1 MGLSISYK
9 DPNFGKG
16 QFSKEDQTSIPL
28 FEYNYPKSMKILI
41 ATEKPFAAA
50 AVKAMEEII
59 TAAGIEVVKLEKYT
73 EKQQLL
79 EAVAEVDGII
89 IRSDIVDAE
98 VLDAAKNLK
107 IVVRAGAG
115 FDNIDLAAATA
126 HNVVAMNTPG
136 QNANAVAELVFG
148 MLLFQCRNQFS
159 GAAGTELMG
168 KTLGLHAFGNVVRN
182 VARVALGFGM
192 KVYAY
197 DPFLTKEQIES
208 MAGVTAVE
216 SIPELY
222 STCQY
227 VSLHCPATK
236 ETIGSINYDL
246 LKTMPKGACLINT
259 ARKEVIDEAGV
270 MQLMEERADFKYIAD
285 VKPATAEQFVEKF
298 GTRVFFTPKKSGAQT
313 AEANS
318 NAGIAAAKQSVG
330 FLKEGIDRF
339 RLN

>member
-1 MGLSISYK
+1 
-9 DPNFGKG
+9 
-16 QFSKEDQTSIPL
+16 
-28 FEYNYPKSMKILI
+28 MKVLI

-50 AVKAMEEII
+50 AVKAMEEVL
-59 TAAGIEVVKLEKYT
+59 TAGGIEVAKLEKYT
-73 EKQQLL
+73 EKKQLL
-79 EAVAEVDGII
+79 EAVATVDGII

-107 IVVRAGAG
+107 LVVRAGAG
-115 FDNIDLAAATA
+115 YDNIDLAAATA

-168 KTLGLHAFGNVVRN
+168 KTLGLHAFGNVARN
-182 VARVALGFGM
+182 VARVAKGFGM
-192 KVYAY
+192 EVYAY

-208 MAGVTAVE
+208 AGVKAVA

-222 STCQY
+222 KTCQY

-246 LKTMPKGACLINT
+246 LKTMPKGGCLINT

-270 MQLMEERADFKYIAD
+270 MKLMEEREDFKYIAD
-285 VKPATAEQFVEKF
+285 VKPAAADDFVAKF

-313 AEANS
+313 AEANA

-330 FLKEGIDRF
+330 FLKEGIDKF
-339 RLN
+339 RVN

>member
-1 MGLSISYK
+1 
-9 DPNFGKG
+9 
-16 QFSKEDQTSIPL
+16 
-28 FEYNYPKSMKILI
+28 MKVLI

-50 AVKAMEEII
+50 AVKAMEEVL
-59 TAAGIEVVKLEKYT
+59 TAGGIEVAKLEKYT
-73 EKQQLL
+73 EKKQLL
-79 EAVAEVDGII
+79 EAVADADGII

-107 IVVRAGAG
+107 LVVRAGAG
-115 FDNIDLAAATA
+115 YDNIDLAAATA

-168 KTLGLHAFGNVVRN
+168 KTLGLHAFGNVARN
-182 VARVALGFGM
+182 VARVAKGFGM
-192 KVYAY
+192 EVYAY

-208 MAGVTAVE
+208 AGVKAVA

-222 STCQY
+222 KTCQY

-246 LKTMPKGACLINT
+246 LKTMPKNACLINT

-270 MQLMEERADFKYIAD
+270 LKLMEEREDFKYIAD
-285 VKPATAEQFVEKF
+285 VKPVAADDFVAKF

-313 AEANS
+313 AEANA

-330 FLKEGIDRF
+330 FLKEGIDKF
-339 RLN
+339 RVN

>member
-1 MGLSISYK
+1 
-9 DPNFGKG
+9 
-16 QFSKEDQTSIPL
+16 
-28 FEYNYPKSMKILI
+28 MKVLI

-50 AVKAMEEII
+50 AVKAMEETI

-73 EKQQLL
+73 EKKQLL

-159 GAAGTELMG
+159 GAAGTELKG
-168 KTLGLHAFGNVVRN
+168 KTLGLHAFGNVARN
-182 VARVALGFGM
+182 VARVAQGFGM
-192 KVYAY
+192 EVYAY
-197 DPFLTKEQIES
+197 DPFLTKEQIE
-208 MAGVTAVE
+208 AGGVKAVA

-259 ARKEVIDEAGV
+259 ARKEVIDETGV
-270 MQLMEERADFKYIAD
+270 MKLMEERADFKYIAD
-285 VKPATAEQFVEKF
+285 VKPAAADEFVEKF
-298 GTRVFFTPKKSGAQT
+298 GARVFFTPKKSGAQT

-330 FLKEGIDRF
+330 YLKDGIDKF
-339 RLN
+339 RVN

>member
-1 MGLSISYK
+1 
-9 DPNFGKG
+9 
-16 QFSKEDQTSIPL
+16 
-28 FEYNYPKSMKILI
+28 MKVLI

-50 AVKAMEEII
+50 AVKSMEEVL
-59 TAAGIEVVKLEKYT
+59 TAGGIEVVKLEKYT
-73 EKQQLL
+73 EKKQLL
-79 EAVAEVDGII
+79 EAVANVDGII

-107 IVVRAGAG
+107 LVVRAGACY
-115 FDNIDLAAATA
+115 DNIDLAAATA

-168 KTLGLHAFGNVVRN
+168 KTLGLHAFGNVARN
-182 VARVALGFGM
+182 VARVAKGFGM
-192 KVYAY
+192 EVYAY

-208 MAGVTAVE
+208 AGVKAVA

-246 LKTMPKGACLINT
+246 LKTMPKNATLINT

-270 MQLMEERADFKYIAD
+270 LKLMEERPDFKYIAD
-285 VKPATAEQFVEKF
+285 VKPAAADEFVAKF

-339 RLN
+339 RVN

>member
-1 MGLSISYK
+1 
-9 DPNFGKG
+9 
-16 QFSKEDQTSIPL
+16 
-28 FEYNYPKSMKILI
+28 MKVLI

-50 AVKAMEEII
+50 AVKAMEEVL
-59 TAAGIEVVKLEKYT
+59 TAGGIEVAKLEKYT
-73 EKQQLL
+73 EKKQLL
-79 EAVAEVDGII
+79 EAVADADGII

-107 IVVRAGAG
+107 LVVRAGAG
-115 FDNIDLAAATA
+115 YDNIDLAAATA

-159 GAAGTELMG
+159 GAAGTELKG
-168 KTLGLHAFGNVVRN
+168 KTLGLHAFGNVARN
-182 VARVALGFGM
+182 VARVAKGFGM
-192 KVYAY
+192 EVYAY

-208 MAGVTAVE
+208 AGVKAVA

-222 STCQY
+222 KTCQY

-246 LKTMPKGACLINT
+246 LKTMPKNACLINT

-270 MQLMEERADFKYIAD
+270 LKLMEERDDFKYIAD
-285 VKPATAEQFVEKF
+285 VKPAAADDFVAKF

-313 AEANS
+313 AEANA

-330 FLKEGIDRF
+330 FLKEGIDKF
-339 RLN
+339 RVN

>member
-1 MGLSISYK
+1 
-9 DPNFGKG
+9 
-16 QFSKEDQTSIPL
+16 
-28 FEYNYPKSMKILI
+28 MKVLI

-50 AVKAMEEII
+50 AVKAMEETI
-59 TAAGIEVVKLEKYT
+59 TTAGIEVVKLEKYT
-73 EKQQLL
+73 EKKQLL

-98 VLDAAKNLK
+98 VLEAAKNLK

-159 GAAGTELMG
+159 GAAGTELKG
-168 KTLGLHAFGNVVRN
+168 KTLGLHAFGNVARN
-182 VARVALGFGM
+182 VARVAQGFGM
-192 KVYAY
+192 DVYAY
-197 DPFLTKEQIES
+197 DPFLTKEQIE
-208 MAGVTAVE
+208 AGGVKAVA

-236 ETIGSINYDL
+236 ETIGSINYEL

-259 ARKEVIDEAGV
+259 ARKEVVDEAGL
-270 MQLMEERADFKYIAD
+270 MQLMEERQDFKYIAD
-285 VKPATAEQFVEKF
+285 VKPSCADQFVEKY

-330 FLKEGIDRF
+330 FLKEGIDKF
-339 RLN
+339 RVN

>member
-1 MGLSISYK
+1 MGISIMVK
-9 DPNFGKG
+9 DPHILGKE
-16 QFSKEDQTSIPL
+16 SAKEDQTTWPL
-28 FEYNYPKSMKILI
+28 FEYHFPKSMKILI

-73 EKQQLL
+73 EKKQLL
-79 EAVAEVDGII
+79 EAVAAVDGII

-115 FDNIDLAAATA
+115 FDNIDLAAASA

-168 KTLGLHAFGNVVRN
+168 KALGLHAFGNVARN
-182 VARVALGFGM
+182 VARVAKGFGM
-192 KVYAY
+192 EVYAY

-208 MAGVTAVE
+208 AGVKAVE

-246 LKTMPKGACLINT
+246 LKTMPKNACLINT
-259 ARKEVIDEAGV
+259 ARKEVVDEAGL
-270 MQLMEERADFKYIAD
+270 MKLMEERADFKYIAD
-285 VKPATAEQFVEKF
+285 VKPAAADAFVEKF

>member
-1 MGLSISYK
+1 
-9 DPNFGKG
+9 
-16 QFSKEDQTSIPL
+16 
-28 FEYNYPKSMKILI
+28 MKVLI

-50 AVKAMEEII
+50 AVKAMEEVL
-59 TAAGIEVVKLEKYT
+59 TAGGIEVAKLEKYT
-73 EKQQLL
+73 EKKQLL
-79 EAVAEVDGII
+79 EAVADADGII

-107 IVVRAGAG
+107 LVVRAGAG
-115 FDNIDLAAATA
+115 YDNINLAAATA

-168 KTLGLHAFGNVVRN
+168 KTLGLHAFGNVARN
-182 VARVALGFGM
+182 VARVAKGFGM
-192 KVYAY
+192 EVYAY

-208 MAGVTAVE
+208 AGVKAVA

-222 STCQY
+222 KTCQY

-246 LKTMPKGACLINT
+246 LKTMPKNACLINT

-270 MQLMEERADFKYIAD
+270 LKLMEERDDFKYIAD
-285 VKPATAEQFVEKF
+285 VKPAAADDFVAKF
-298 GTRVFFTPKKSGAQT
+298 GTRVFFTPKKSGAHT
-313 AEANS
+313 AEANA

-330 FLKEGIDRF
+330 FLKEGIDKF
-339 RLN
+339 RVN

>member
-1 MGLSISYK
+1 MGISIMVK
-9 DPNFGKG
+9 DPHILGKE
-16 QFSKEDQTSIPL
+16 SAKEDQTTWPL
-28 FEYNYPKSMKILI
+28 FEYHFPKSMKILI

-73 EKQQLL
+73 EKKQLL
-79 EAVAEVDGII
+79 EAVAAVDGII

-115 FDNIDLAAATA
+115 YDNIDLAAATA

-168 KTLGLHAFGNVVRN
+168 KTLGLHAFGNVARN
-182 VARVALGFGM
+182 VARVAKGFGM
-192 KVYAY
+192 EVYAY

-208 MAGVTAVE
+208 AGVKAVE

-246 LKTMPKGACLINT
+246 LKTMPKNACLINT
-259 ARKEVIDEAGV
+259 ARKEVVDEAGL
-270 MQLMEERADFKYIAD
+270 MKLMEERADFKYIAD
-285 VKPATAEQFVEKF
+285 VKPAAADAFVEKF

-339 RLN
+339 KLN

>member
-1 MGLSISYK
+1 
-9 DPNFGKG
+9 
-16 QFSKEDQTSIPL
+16 
-28 FEYNYPKSMKILI
+28 MKVLI

-50 AVKAMEEII
+50 AVKAMEEVL
-59 TAAGIEVVKLEKYT
+59 TAGGIEVAKLEKYT
-73 EKQQLL
+73 EKKQLL
-79 EAVAEVDGII
+79 DAVADADGII

-107 IVVRAGAG
+107 LVVRAGAG
-115 FDNIDLAAATA
+115 YDNIDLAAATA

-159 GAAGTELMG
+159 GAAGTELKG
-168 KTLGLHAFGNVVRN
+168 KTLGLHAFGNVARN
-182 VARVALGFGM
+182 VARVAQGFGM
-192 KVYAY
+192 EVYAY

-208 MAGVTAVE
+208 AGVKAVA

-222 STCQY
+222 KSCQY

-270 MQLMEERADFKYIAD
+270 MKLMEERDDFKYIAD
-285 VKPATAEQFVEKF
+285 VKPATADDFVAKF
-298 GTRVFFTPKKSGAQT
+298 GNRVFFTPKKSGAQT
-313 AEANS
+313 AEANA

-330 FLKEGIDRF
+330 FLKDGIDRF
-339 RLN
+339 RVN

>member
-1 MGLSISYK
+1 MGISIMVK
-9 DPNFGKG
+9 DPHILGKE
-16 QFSKEDQTSIPL
+16 SAKEDQTSWPL
-28 FEYNYPKSMKILI
+28 FEYHFPKSMKILI

-59 TAAGIEVVKLEKYT
+59 TAADIEVVKLEKYT
-73 EKQQLL
+73 EKKQLL

-115 FDNIDLAAATA
+115 FDNIDLAAASA

-168 KTLGLHAFGNVVRN
+168 KTLGLHAFGNVARN
-182 VARVALGFGM
+182 VARVAKGFGM
-192 KVYAY
+192 EVYAY

-208 MAGVTAVE
+208 AGVKAVE

-246 LKTMPKGACLINT
+246 LKSMPKNACLINT
-259 ARKEVIDEAGV
+259 ARKEVVDEAGL
-270 MQLMEERADFKYIAD
+270 MKLMEERADFKYIAD
-285 VKPATAEQFVEKF
+285 VKPAAADAFVDKF

>member
-1 MGLSISYK
+1 
-9 DPNFGKG
+9 
-16 QFSKEDQTSIPL
+16 
-28 FEYNYPKSMKILI
+28 MKVLI
-41 ATEKPFAAA
+41 ATEKPYAAA
-50 AVKAMEEII
+50 AVKAIEEII

-73 EKQQLL
+73 EKKQLL
-79 EAVAEVDGII
+79 EAVADVDGII
-89 IRSDIVDAE
+89 IRSDVVDAE

-107 IVVRAGAG
+107 LVVRAGAG
-115 FDNIDLAAATA
+115 YDNIDLAAATA

-159 GAAGTELMG
+159 GAAGTELKG
-168 KTLGLHAFGNVVRN
+168 KTLGLHAFGNVARN
-182 VARVALGFGM
+182 VARVAQGFGM
-192 KVYAY
+192 EVYAY
-197 DPFLTKEQIES
+197 DPFLTKEQIE
-208 MAGVTAVE
+208 AGGVKAVA

-246 LKTMPKGACLINT
+246 LKTMPKNATLINT

-270 MQLMEERADFKYIAD
+270 LKLMEERPDFKYIAD
-285 VKPATAEQFVEKF
+285 VKPAAADEFVEKF

-313 AEANS
+313 AEANA
-318 NAGIAAAKQSVG
+318 NAGIAAARQSVG
-330 FLKEGIDRF
+330 FLKEGIDKF
-339 RLN
+339 RVN

>member
-1 MGLSISYK
+1 
-9 DPNFGKG
+9 
-16 QFSKEDQTSIPL
+16 
-28 FEYNYPKSMKILI
+28 MKILI

-50 AVKAMEEII
+50 AVAAMEQII
-59 TAAGIEVVKLEKYT
+59 TAAGIEVMKLEKYT
-73 EKQQLL
+73 EKKQLL
-79 EAVAEVDGII
+79 DAVADADGII

-98 VLDAAKNLK
+98 VLNAAKNLK

-115 FDNIDLAAATA
+115 YDNIDLAAATA

-159 GAAGTELMG
+159 GAAGTELKG
-168 KTLGLHAFGNVVRN
+168 KTLGLHAFGNVARN

-192 KVYAY
+192 DVYAY

-208 MAGVTAVE
+208 AGVKAVA

-246 LKTMPKGACLINT
+246 LKTMPKNATLVNT
-259 ARKEVIDEAGV
+259 ARKEVIDEAGLFK
-270 MQLMEERADFKYIAD
+270 LMEERPDFKYIAD
-285 VKPATAEQFVEKF
+285 VKPATADDFVAKF

-330 FLKEGIDRF
+330 FLKEGIDKF
-339 RLN
+339 RVN

>member
-1 MGLSISYK
+1 MGISIMVK
-9 DPNFGKG
+9 DPHILGKE
-16 QFSKEDQTSIPL
+16 SAKEDQTSWPL
-28 FEYNYPKSMKILI
+28 FEYHFPKSMKILI

-59 TAAGIEVVKLEKYT
+59 TAADIEVVKLEKYT
-73 EKQQLL
+73 EKKQLL

-115 FDNIDLAAATA
+115 FDNIDLAAASA

-168 KTLGLHAFGNVVRN
+168 KTLGLHAFGNVARN
-182 VARVALGFGM
+182 VARVAKGFGM
-192 KVYAY
+192 EVYAY

-208 MAGVTAVE
+208 AGVKAVE

-246 LKTMPKGACLINT
+246 LKSMPKNACLINT
-259 ARKEVIDEAGV
+259 ARKEVVDEAGL
-270 MQLMEERADFKYIAD
+270 MKLMEERADFKYIAD
-285 VKPATAEQFVEKF
+285 VKPAAADAFVEKF

>member
-1 MGLSISYK
+1 MGISIMVK
-9 DPNFGKG
+9 DPHILGKE
-16 QFSKEDQTSIPL
+16 SAKEDQTTWPL
-28 FEYNYPKSMKILI
+28 FEYHFPKSMKILI

-73 EKQQLL
+73 EKKQLL
-79 EAVAEVDGII
+79 EAVAAVDGII

-115 FDNIDLAAATA
+115 FDNIDLAAASA

-168 KTLGLHAFGNVVRN
+168 KTLGLHAFGNVARN
-182 VARVALGFGM
+182 VARVAKGFGM
-192 KVYAY
+192 EVYAY

-208 MAGVTAVE
+208 AGVKAVE

-246 LKTMPKGACLINT
+246 LKTMPKNACLINT
-259 ARKEVIDEAGV
+259 ARKEVVDEAGL
-270 MQLMEERADFKYIAD
+270 MKLMEERADFKYIAD
-285 VKPATAEQFVEKF
+285 VKPAAADAFVEKF

-330 FLKEGIDRF
+330 FLKEGFDRF

>member
-1 MGLSISYK
+1 
-9 DPNFGKG
+9 
-16 QFSKEDQTSIPL
+16 
-28 FEYNYPKSMKILI
+28 MKVLI

-50 AVKAMEEII
+50 AVKAMEEVL
-59 TAAGIEVVKLEKYT
+59 TAGGIEVAKLEKYT
-73 EKQQLL
+73 EKKQLL
-79 EAVAEVDGII
+79 EAVADADGII

-107 IVVRAGAG
+107 LVVRAGAG
-115 FDNIDLAAATA
+115 YDNIDLAAATA

-159 GAAGTELMG
+159 GAAGTELKG
-168 KTLGLHAFGNVVRN
+168 KTLGLHAFGNVARN
-182 VARVALGFGM
+182 VARVAKGFGM
-192 KVYAY
+192 EVYAY

-208 MAGVTAVE
+208 AGVKAVA

-222 STCQY
+222 KTCQY

-259 ARKEVIDEAGV
+259 ARKEVIDETGV
-270 MQLMEERADFKYIAD
+270 MKLMEERDDFKYIAD
-285 VKPATAEQFVEKF
+285 VKPATADDFVAKF
-298 GTRVFFTPKKSGAQT
+298 GNRVFFTPKKSGAQT
-313 AEANS
+313 AEANA

-339 RLN
+339 RVN

>member
-1 MGLSISYK
+1 MGISIMVK
-9 DPNFGKG
+9 DPHILGKE
-16 QFSKEDQTSIPL
+16 SAKEDQTTWPL
-28 FEYNYPKSMKILI
+28 FEYHFPKSMKILI

-73 EKQQLL
+73 EKKQLL
-79 EAVAEVDGII
+79 EAVAAVDGII

-115 FDNIDLAAATA
+115 FDNIDLAAASA

-168 KTLGLHAFGNVVRN
+168 KTLGLHAFGNVARN
-182 VARVALGFGM
+182 VARVAKGFGM
-192 KVYAY
+192 EVYAY

-208 MAGVTAVE
+208 AGVKAVE

-246 LKTMPKGACLINT
+246 LKTMPKNACLINT
-259 ARKEVIDEAGV
+259 ARKEVVDEAGL
-270 MQLMEERADFKYIAD
+270 MKLMEERADFKYIVD
-285 VKPATAEQFVEKF
+285 VKPAAADAFVEKF

>member
-1 MGLSISYK
+1 MGISIMVK
-9 DPNFGKG
+9 DPHILGKE
-16 QFSKEDQTSIPL
+16 SAKEDQTTWPL
-28 FEYNYPKSMKILI
+28 FEYHFPKSMKILI

-73 EKQQLL
+73 EKKQLL
-79 EAVAEVDGII
+79 EAVAAVDGII

-115 FDNIDLAAATA
+115 FDNIDLAAASA

-168 KTLGLHAFGNVVRN
+168 KTLGLHAFGNVARN
-182 VARVALGFGM
+182 VARVAKGFGM
-192 KVYAY
+192 DVYAY

-208 MAGVTAVE
+208 AGVKAVE

-246 LKTMPKGACLINT
+246 LKTMPKNACLINT
-259 ARKEVIDEAGV
+259 ARKEVVDEAGL
-270 MQLMEERADFKYIAD
+270 MKLMEERADFKYIAD
-285 VKPATAEQFVEKF
+285 VKPAAADAFVEKF

>member
-1 MGLSISYK
+1 
-9 DPNFGKG
+9 
-16 QFSKEDQTSIPL
+16 
-28 FEYNYPKSMKILI
+28 MKILI

-50 AVKAMEEII
+50 AVAAMERII

-73 EKQQLL
+73 EKKQLL
-79 EAVAEVDGII
+79 DAVADADCII

-115 FDNIDLAAATA
+115 YDNIDLAAATS

-159 GAAGTELMG
+159 GAAGTELKG
-168 KTLGLHAFGNVVRN
+168 KTLGLHAFGNVARN
-182 VARVALGFGM
+182 VARVAQGFGM
-192 KVYAY
+192 DVYAY

-208 MAGVTAVE
+208 AGVKAVA

-246 LKTMPKGACLINT
+246 LKSMPKNATLVNT
-259 ARKEVIDEAGV
+259 ARKEVVDEAGLLK
-270 MQLMEERADFKYIAD
+270 LMEERPDFKYIAD
-285 VKPATAEQFVEKF
+285 VKPATADDFVAKF

-330 FLKEGIDRF
+330 FLKEGIDKF
-339 RLN
+339 RVN

>member
-1 MGLSISYK
+1 
-9 DPNFGKG
+9 
-16 QFSKEDQTSIPL
+16 
-28 FEYNYPKSMKILI
+28 MKVLV

-73 EKQQLL
+73 EKKQLL
-79 EAVAEVDGII
+79 EAVAAVDGII

-115 FDNIDLAAATA
+115 YDNIDLAAATA

-168 KTLGLHAFGNVVRN
+168 KTLGLHAFGNVARN
-182 VARVALGFGM
+182 VARVAKGFGM
-192 KVYAY
+192 EVYAY

-208 MAGVTAVE
+208 AGVKAVE

-246 LKTMPKGACLINT
+246 LKTMPKNACLINT
-259 ARKEVIDEAGV
+259 ARKEVVDEAGL
-270 MQLMEERADFKYIAD
+270 MKLMEERADFKYIAD
-285 VKPATAEQFVEKF
+285 VKPAAADAFVEKF

-339 RLN
+339 KLN

>member
-1 MGLSISYK
+1 MGISIMVK
-9 DPNFGKG
+9 DPHILGKE
-16 QFSKEDQTSIPL
+16 SAKEDQTTWPL
-28 FEYNYPKSMKILI
+28 FEYHFPKSMKILI

-73 EKQQLL
+73 EKKQLL
-79 EAVAEVDGII
+79 EAVAAVDGII

-168 KTLGLHAFGNVVRN
+168 KTLGLHAFGNVARN
-182 VARVALGFGM
+182 VARVAKGFGM
-192 KVYAY
+192 EVYAY

-208 MAGVTAVE
+208 AGVKAVE

-246 LKTMPKGACLINT
+246 LKTMPKNACLINT
-259 ARKEVIDEAGV
+259 ARKEVVDEAGL
-270 MQLMEERADFKYIAD
+270 MKLMEERSDFKYIAD
-285 VKPATAEQFVEKF
+285 VKPAAADAFVEKF

>member
-1 MGLSISYK
+1 MGISIMVK
-9 DPNFGKG
+9 DPHILGKE
-16 QFSKEDQTSIPL
+16 SAKEDQTTWPL
-28 FEYNYPKSMKILI
+28 FEYHFPKSMKILI

-73 EKQQLL
+73 EKKQLL
-79 EAVAEVDGII
+79 EAVAAVDGII

-115 FDNIDLAAATA
+115 FDNIDLAAASA

-168 KTLGLHAFGNVVRN
+168 KTLGLHAFGNVARN
-182 VARVALGFGM
+182 VARVAKGFGM
-192 KVYAY
+192 EVYAY

-208 MAGVTAVE
+208 AGVKAVE

-246 LKTMPKGACLINT
+246 LKTMPKNACLINT
-259 ARKEVIDEAGV
+259 ARKEVVDEAGL
-270 MQLMEERADFKYIAD
+270 MKLMEERSDFKYIAD
-285 VKPATAEQFVEKF
+285 VKPAAADAFVEKF

>member
-1 MGLSISYK
+1 MGISIMVK
-9 DPNFGKG
+9 DPHILGKE
-16 QFSKEDQTSIPL
+16 SAREDQTSWPL
-28 FEYNYPKSMKILI
+28 FEYHFPKSMKILI

-73 EKQQLL
+73 EKKQLL
-79 EAVAEVDGII
+79 EAVAAVDGII

-115 FDNIDLAAATA
+115 FDNIDLAAASA

-168 KTLGLHAFGNVVRN
+168 KTLGLHAFGNVARN
-182 VARVALGFGM
+182 VARVAKGFGM
-192 KVYAY
+192 EVYAY

-208 MAGVTAVE
+208 AGVKAVE

-246 LKTMPKGACLINT
+246 LKTMPKNACLINT
-259 ARKEVIDEAGV
+259 ARKEVVDEAGL
-270 MQLMEERADFKYIAD
+270 MKLMEERADFKYIAD
-285 VKPATAEQFVEKF
+285 VKPAAADAFVEKF

>member
-1 MGLSISYK
+1 MGISIMVK
-9 DPNFGKG
+9 DPYILGKE
-16 QFSKEDQTSIPL
+16 SAREDQTSWPL
-28 FEYNYPKSMKILI
+28 FEYHFPKSMKILI

-73 EKQQLL
+73 EKKQLL

-115 FDNIDLAAATA
+115 FDNIDLAAASA

-168 KTLGLHAFGNVVRN
+168 KTLGLHAFGNVARN
-182 VARVALGFGM
+182 VARVAKGFGM
-192 KVYAY
+192 EVYAY

-208 MAGVTAVE
+208 AGVKAVE

-246 LKTMPKGACLINT
+246 LKSMPKNACLINT
-259 ARKEVIDEAGV
+259 ARKEVVDEAGL
-270 MQLMEERADFKYIAD
+270 MKLMEERADFKYIAD
-285 VKPATAEQFVEKF
+285 VKPAAADAFVDKF

>member
-1 MGLSISYK
+1 MGISIMVK
-9 DPNFGKG
+9 DPHILGKE
-16 QFSKEDQTSIPL
+16 SAREDQTSWPL
-28 FEYNYPKSMKILI
+28 FEYHFPKSMKILI

-73 EKQQLL
+73 EKKQLL

-115 FDNIDLAAATA
+115 FDNIDLAAASA

-168 KTLGLHAFGNVVRN
+168 KTLGLHAFGNVARN
-182 VARVALGFGM
+182 VARVAKGFGM
-192 KVYAY
+192 EVYAY

-208 MAGVTAVE
+208 AGVKAVE

-246 LKTMPKGACLINT
+246 LKSMPKNACLINT
-259 ARKEVIDEAGV
+259 ARKEVVDDAGL
-270 MQLMEERADFKYIAD
+270 MKLMEERADFKYIAD
-285 VKPATAEQFVEKF
+285 VKPAAADAFVEKF

>member
-1 MGLSISYK
+1 
-9 DPNFGKG
+9 
-16 QFSKEDQTSIPL
+16 
-28 FEYNYPKSMKILI
+28 MKVLI

-50 AVKAMEEII
+50 AVKAMEEVL
-59 TAAGIEVVKLEKYT
+59 TAGGIEVAKLEKYT
-73 EKQQLL
+73 EKKQLL
-79 EAVAEVDGII
+79 EAVADADGII

-107 IVVRAGAG
+107 LVVRAGAG
-115 FDNIDLAAATA
+115 YDNIDLAAATA

-168 KTLGLHAFGNVVRN
+168 KTLGLHAFGNVARN
-182 VARVALGFGM
+182 VARVAKGFGM
-192 KVYAY
+192 EVYAY

-208 MAGVTAVE
+208 AGVKAVA

-222 STCQY
+222 KTCQY

-246 LKTMPKGACLINT
+246 LKTMPKNACLINT

-270 MQLMEERADFKYIAD
+270 LKLMEEREDFKYIAD
-285 VKPATAEQFVEKF
+285 VKPAAADDFVAKF

-313 AEANS
+313 AEANA

-330 FLKEGIDRF
+330 FLKEGIDKF
-339 RLN
+339 RVN

>member
-1 MGLSISYK
+1 MGISIMVK
-9 DPNFGKG
+9 DPHILGKE
-16 QFSKEDQTSIPL
+16 SAKEDQTTWPL
-28 FEYNYPKSMKILI
+28 FEYHFPKSMKILI

-73 EKQQLL
+73 EKKQLL

-115 FDNIDLAAATA
+115 FDNIDLAAASA

-168 KTLGLHAFGNVVRN
+168 KTLGLHAFGNVARN
-182 VARVALGFGM
+182 VARVAKGFGM
-192 KVYAY
+192 EVFAY

-208 MAGVTAVE
+208 AGVKAVE

-246 LKTMPKGACLINT
+246 LKTMPKNACLINT
-259 ARKEVIDEAGV
+259 ARKEVVDEAGL
-270 MQLMEERADFKYIAD
+270 MKLMEERADFKYIAD
-285 VKPATAEQFVEKF
+285 VKPAAADAFVEKF

>member
-1 MGLSISYK
+1 MGISIMVK
-9 DPNFGKG
+9 DPHILGKE
-16 QFSKEDQTSIPL
+16 SAKEDQTTWPL
-28 FEYNYPKSMKILI
+28 FEYHFPKSMKILI

-73 EKQQLL
+73 EKKQLL
-79 EAVAEVDGII
+79 EAVAAVDGII

-115 FDNIDLAAATA
+115 FDNIDLAAASA

-168 KTLGLHAFGNVVRN
+168 KTLGLHAFGNVARN
-182 VARVALGFGM
+182 VARVAKGFGM
-192 KVYAY
+192 EVYAY

-208 MAGVTAVE
+208 AGVKAVE

-246 LKTMPKGACLINT
+246 LKTMPKNACLINT
-259 ARKEVIDEAGV
+259 ARKEVVD
-270 MQLMEERADFKYIAD
+270 
-285 VKPATAEQFVEKF
+285 
-298 GTRVFFTPKKSGAQT
+298 
-313 AEANS
+313 
-318 NAGIAAAKQSVG
+318 
-330 FLKEGIDRF
+330 
-339 RLN
+339 